1 MKLEDTL
8 TLLRA
13 GYTKAE
19 IAAMETGNKDQHA
32 EDLNLSASAD
42 NNSSAASK
50 QVVTGKAK
58 EQDTGADVTSSAQK
72 TDPAPKSAGT
82 DDSRV
87 MDAIDRLTLAIQKM
101 NITNSNIQ
109 GGDQEQAPEDI
120 IAQIINPPLPKRGGK

>member
-42 NNSSAASK
+42 NISPAASK
-50 QVVTGKAK
+50 QVAGKA
-58 EQDTGADVTSSAQK
+58 EEHDTGAEAQSSAQK
-72 TDPAPKSAGT
+72 KDPAPKSAGT